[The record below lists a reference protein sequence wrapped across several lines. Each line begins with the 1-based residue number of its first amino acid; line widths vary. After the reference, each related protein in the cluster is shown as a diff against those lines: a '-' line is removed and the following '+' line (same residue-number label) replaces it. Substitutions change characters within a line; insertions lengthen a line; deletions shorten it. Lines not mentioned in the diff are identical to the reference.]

1 MHQNC
6 DVVISME
13 EDKKDIEA
21 MSKAF
26 LLIMEHILN
35 AWLADEA
42 KIRKARGMTD
52 MSLYNEYKNILDNL
66 NEKSRSDLQDCLGFF
81 DQSTIF
87 VAKIW
92 NRFPEYKD
100 DLKELFMKSIQNGV
114 DPKTTMARGA
124 FDKRK
129 GPELTQLA
137 SLMFEYNDCWGDK
150 YVRTAWERILRE

>member
-1 MHQNC
+1 
-6 DVVISME
+6 ME

-35 AWLADEA
+35 AWLVDEA
-42 KIRKARGMTD
+42 KIRKARGMVD
-52 MSLYNEYKNILDNL
+52 MSLYKEYKNILDNL

-81 DQSTIF
+81 DQPTIF

-92 NRFPEYKD
+92 SRFPEYKD
-100 DLKELFMKSIQNGV
+100 DLKELFMKSIQRRV

-129 GPELTQLA
+129 GPEFIQLA
-137 SLMFEYNDCWGDK
+137 SLMFEYDDCWGDK
-150 YVRTAWERILRE
+150 YVRAAWERILRE

>member
-26 LLIMEHILN
+26 LLIMEHLLN
-35 AWLADEA
+35 VWLVDET
-42 KIRKARGMTD
+42 KIRKSRGMVD
-52 MSLYNEYKNILDNL
+52 MSLYNEYKKIVDNF
-66 NEKSRSDLQDCLGFF
+66 NERSRAELQGCLSFF

-87 VAKIW
+87 VANIW
-92 NRFPEYKD
+92 SRFPEYKD
-100 DLKELFMKSIQNGV
+100 DLKELFMKSIQRGA

-124 FDKRK
+124 FDKCK
-129 GPELTQLA
+129 GPEFTQLA

-150 YVRTAWERILRE
+150 YVRAAWERILRE